1 MSQNLPPNLER
12 GIAYLKN
19 ELKTLPN
26 QPGVYRM
33 LNDKGVV
40 LYVGK
45 ARNLIRRVSAITRS
59 PTVYPIEFCAW
70 SARPKSSR

>member
-12 GIAYLKN
+12 GIAYLKK

-40 LYVGK
+40 YMLAK
-45 ARNLIRRVSAITRS
+45 PAT
-59 PTVYPIEFCAW
+59 
-70 SARPKSSR
+70 